1 MKESQGLI
9 DKVTDEE
16 ILHAYKTIARTDGI
30 FVEPASA
37 AALAGIIKC
46 AKANKIPAGSLIT
59 ATMTGHGLKDPDC
72 AIKTAGFEPIVA
84 PPTRDAV
91 MKLIGL

>member
-1 MKESQGLI
+1 M
-9 DKVTDEE
+9 TDEE
-16 ILHAYKTIARTDGI
+16 ILAAYKLIARTDGV

-37 AALAGIIKC
+37 AALAGLIKC
-46 AKANKIPAGSLIT
+46 VKAKKIASGSVIT

-84 PPTRDAV
+84 SATREAV
-91 MKLIGL
+91 MKVIGL